1 MMDISVARVVEWL
14 TRLVQIPSVGPE
26 NAGPRSGPSSEAALA
41 AALGEWFTQFG
52 AQVEYEEVFP
62 GRPNLYAM
70 WPNPDSDRWLAVDIH
85 TDTVGVETMQGDPFD
100 GRVADGRV
108 YGRGSVDTKATLA
121 ILLTILEAL
130 QQQGQRL
137 NFNLLI
143 SAPVA
148 EETGVIGAPVFA
160 RWVRRQSFKLDQLI
174 VAEPTLC
181 APVHGHRGS
190 VGIIL
195 EIEGVAAHSAQPQFG
210 KNAIV
215 GAASVIHALD
225 AHHQQ
230 LIAVPP
236 TPLGTGTATVTVIN
250 GGQAHNIVPDRCRL
264 NVDRRLTLGEVPE
277 AAAQV
282 IHERAQAATSLPV
295 SLTIKHQF
303 YPFYQSAEADLVG
316 QLAVWSGR
324 APEVVGYGT
333 DAAFYDG
340 LAREC
345 VVFGPGSIEQA
356 HRDVEWVEITELE
369 KALGIYGKWLGM
381 GV

>member
-1 MMDISVARVVEWL
+1 M
-14 TRLVQIPSVGPE
+14 
-26 NAGPRSGPSSEAALA
+26 
-41 AALGEWFTQFG
+41 
-52 AQVEYEEVFP
+52 
-62 GRPNLYAM
+62 
-70 WPNPDSDRWLAVDIH
+70 
-85 TDTVGVETMQGDPFD
+85 
-100 GRVADGRV
+100 
-108 YGRGSVDTKATLA
+108 
-121 ILLTILEAL
+121 
-130 QQQGQRL
+130 
-137 NFNLLI
+137 
-143 SAPVA
+143 
-148 EETGVIGAPVFA
+148 IGAPVFA
-160 RWVRRQSFKLDQLI
+160 RWVRQQSFKLDQLI

-282 IHERAQAATSLPV
+282 IHERAQAATALPV

-316 QLAVWSGR
+316 QLATWSGR

-356 HRDVEWVEITELE
+356 HRDVEWVEISELE
-369 KALGIYGKWLGM
+369 QAARLYLRWLG
-381 GV
+381 VSES